1 MHNLPLINSM
11 NGEVGALKNW
21 VKSSILFVLACFT
34 IIVLTACNDKEDIQ
48 TVKVGEVTRSIFYA
62 PQYVA
67 ITQGFFEE
75 EGLEIELSTIAG
87 GDKTMTALLS
97 DGIDIALVG
106 SETSIYVSAQGAND
120 PIKNFAQLTQTDGTF
135 LVAREKIENFSWDM
149 LKDSTF
155 LGQRKG
161 GMPQMAGEY
170 VLKKHGIDPQEDL
183 ELIQNIDFANIST
196 AFASGTG
203 DFVQLFEPTA
213 SVFEQEGKGH
223 IVASFGTES
232 GPLPYTVF
240 MAKDSF
246 MNENPE
252 VIEKF
257 TRALK
262 KAQDFVYESSVEEVA
277 EAIQPFF
284 EDTDIELIATV
295 VERYR
300 EQESFAK
307 DPVLDE
313 EEWNNL
319 QDIMEE
325 AGELPKRMDYNELVD
340 TTFAEKVLE

>member
-1 MHNLPLINSM
+1 MM
-11 NGEVGALKNW
+11 V
-21 VKSSILFVLACFT
+21 LFIA
-34 IIVLTACNDKEDIQ
+34 ACNDSEELQ

-75 EGLEIELSTIAG
+75 EGLNIELSTVAG

-97 DGIDIALVG
+97 GGIDIALVG

-135 LVAREKIENFSWDM
+135 LVAREEIADFSWDM
-149 LKDSTF
+149 LEGSTF

-161 GMPQMAGEY
+161 GMPQMAGEF
-170 VLKKHGIDPQEDL
+170 VLKKHGIDPQADL

-213 SVFEQEGKGH
+213 SVFEEEGIGH

-232 GPLPYTVF
+232 GHLPYTVF

-246 MNENPE
+246 LKEDPE
-252 VIEKF
+252 TIEKF

-262 KAQDFVYESSVEEVA
+262 KAQDFVYEASVSEVA
-277 EAIQPFF
+277 EAIHPYF
-284 EDTDIELIATV
+284 EDTEVELIATV

-307 DPVLDE
+307 DPILDE

-319 QDIMEE
+319 QDIMDE

>member
-34 IIVLTACNDKEDIQ
+34 IIVLTACNDKEDLQ

-135 LVAREKIENFSWDM
+135 LVAREKIDNFSWDM